1 MDVWYSLRVR
11 LILPRYTSRYNM
23 NAFAELYY
31 MKMAEAFIFLDISW
45 VWYSLRVRL
54 ILLRYVLEYDMKPSS
69 ELLYK
74 KLEEGYTFP
83 RYVSGDIQGILLQNL
98 YIK

>member
-1 MDVWYSLRVR
+1 
-11 LILPRYTSRYNM
+11 M

-54 ILLRYVLEYDMKPSS
+54 ILLKYVLEYDMKPSS

-74 KLEEGYTFP
+74 KLEEGYTFS
-83 RYVSGDIQGILLQNL
+83 RYDPGMVPNSFFR
-98 YIK
+98 

>member
-1 MDVWYSLRVR
+1 
-11 LILPRYTSRYNM
+11 M

-45 VWYSLRVRL
+45 EWYSLRIRL
-54 ILLRYVLEYDMKPSS
+54 ILIRYVLEYDMKPSS

-83 RYVSGDIQGILLQNL
+83 RYIPGMVPDSFFR
-98 YIK
+98 